1 MLAMKAVR
9 QRNNAP
15 GELLNLFDEFRRTIN
30 TCIAIGLEEKVS
42 SLKALSSRAYPHLNK
57 NFLGYYR
64 VCAISTAAGI
74 LKNQGLTYSVKT
86 EDLTEPTLNRIVTRW
101 K

>member
-9 QRNNAP
+9 QRNNAS
-15 GELLNLFDEFRRTIN
+15 GELLNLFDEFRRTVNI
-30 TCIAIGLEEKVS
+30 CVAIGLKERVS
-42 SLKALSSRAYPHLNK
+42 SLKALSSRAYPHLDK

-74 LKNQGLTYSVKT
+74 LRNYRRTHRANSFPAKIG
-86 EDLTEPTLNRIVTRW
+86 DLTEPAV
-101 K
+101 